1 MAPRAYLMAIV
12 VSLLTILVL
21 GITACGS
28 PAAAPT
34 TTTTPTLTTA
44 PVATVSTAGTG
55 TTAGGAIQDDYKTK
69 MAAWVTGTL
78 EKLDTTSLNIADP
91 SSATAEQI
99 DAVAAFMSQAQVAL
113 DRLKAIQPSPAAAE
127 VHNQFVKA
135 YEDLLTATG
144 QYVSAMRSKS
154 ISELSAA
161 GQAMTA
167 AQQEIQQSV
176 NTLAPMIGLAPPTT

>member
-1 MAPRAYLMAIV
+1 MARRASLLAIA

-34 TTTTPTLTTA
+34 TTTTPTLTSA

-55 TTAGGAIQDDYKTK
+55 TTAGGAIQDDHKTK

-78 EKLDTTSLNIADP
+78 EKLDTSSLNIADP

-99 DAVAAFMSQAQVAL
+99 DAVAAF
-113 DRLKAIQPSPAAAE
+113 
-127 VHNQFVKA
+127 
-135 YEDLLTATG
+135 LTG
-144 QYVSAMRSKS
+144 R
-154 ISELSAA
+154 
-161 GQAMTA
+161 
-167 AQQEIQQSV
+167 
-176 NTLAPMIGLAPPTT
+176 

>member
-1 MAPRAYLMAIV
+1 MARRASLLAIA

-34 TTTTPTLTTA
+34 TTTTPTLTSA

-55 TTAGGAIQDDYKTK
+55 TTAGGAIQDDHKTK

-78 EKLDTTSLNIADP
+78 EKLDTSSLNIADP

-99 DAVAAFMSQAQVAL
+99 DAVAAFLSQAQAAL
-113 DRLKAIQPSPAAAE
+113 GQLKTIQPSPAAAE

-154 ISELSAA
+154 IGELSAA
-161 GQAMTA
+161 GQAITA